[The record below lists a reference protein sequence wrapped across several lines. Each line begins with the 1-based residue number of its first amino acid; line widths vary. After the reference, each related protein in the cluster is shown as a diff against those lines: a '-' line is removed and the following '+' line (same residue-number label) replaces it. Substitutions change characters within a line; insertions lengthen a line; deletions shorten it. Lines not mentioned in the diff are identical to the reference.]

1 MTKPNPYRRNKVGI
15 WIDSKT
21 GRFAKKEDYLPYLQK
36 ETAKKEKLSKAS
48 KEYWKDVKQIK
59 NLFGITDTKEARK
72 KLYNSPKYV
81 AKRGKKA
88 KQWSDFWKEANKQKM
103 DKKQRQEYKN
113 KLEEDDVEL
122 ISF

>member
-1 MTKPNPYRRNKVGI
+1 MTKPNPYRRNKAGI

-21 GRFAKKEDYLPYLQK
+21 GRFAKKEDYLPYLQR
-36 ETAKKEKLSKAS
+36 EISKKEKLSKAS
-48 KEYWKDVKQIK
+48 TEYWKDVKQIK

-103 DKKQRQEYKN
+103 DKKQRQDYKS